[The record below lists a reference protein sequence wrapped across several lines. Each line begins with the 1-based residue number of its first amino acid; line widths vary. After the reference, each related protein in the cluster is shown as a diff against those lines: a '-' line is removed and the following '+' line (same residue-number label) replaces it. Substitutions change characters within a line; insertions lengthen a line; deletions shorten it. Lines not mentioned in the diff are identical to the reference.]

1 MDVVWSRS
9 LFFLEGLRP
18 LAAGEDS
25 TLCAQAA
32 RRCPGLELSPVTE
45 KIIKNRTRGRQL
57 SSSLRGQSVA
67 ISGFSRNPSAPGSGG
82 Q

>member
-1 MDVVWSRS
+1 MNAVWSLS

-32 RRCPGLELSPVTE
+32 SRCPGLELSPVTE
-45 KIIKNRTRGRQL
+45 KIIKNRTRRRWL
-57 SSSLRGQSVA
+57 SSSLRSQFVA
-67 ISGFSRNPSAPGSGG
+67 ISGLPNNLWAQGSGG